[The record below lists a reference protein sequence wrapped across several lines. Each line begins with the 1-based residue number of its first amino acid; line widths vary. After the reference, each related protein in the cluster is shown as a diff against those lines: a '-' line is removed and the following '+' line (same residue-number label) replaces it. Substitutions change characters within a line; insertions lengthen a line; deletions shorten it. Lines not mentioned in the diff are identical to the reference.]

1 MQNIIKMIFHCWVVE
16 LGLQLN
22 LPPGHP
28 GGLTHYTENGHFLL
42 LPRLPD
48 TDGLQQLLALWV
60 EHVSFQGAP
69 ERGHGGARGQQGG
82 AAAFHCCCPQ
92 WQLLGNK
99 TRLQI

>member
-1 MQNIIKMIFHCWVVE
+1 MIFRCWVVE

-22 LPPGHP
+22 LRPGHP

-60 EHVSFQGAP
+60 EHVSFQ
-69 ERGHGGARGQQGG
+69 
-82 AAAFHCCCPQ
+82 
-92 WQLLGNK
+92 
-99 TRLQI
+99 